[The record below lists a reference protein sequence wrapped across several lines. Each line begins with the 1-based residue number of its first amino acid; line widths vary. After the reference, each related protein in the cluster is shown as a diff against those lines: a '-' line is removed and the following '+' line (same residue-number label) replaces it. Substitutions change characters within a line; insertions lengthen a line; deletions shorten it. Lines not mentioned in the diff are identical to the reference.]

1 MEPVF
6 LLPEVKVVDVAKM
19 GSDGQHLRLTVW
31 DRNGRSLKLMCF
43 SAPENYLRLRGGEI
57 VNVWINLVENEFRGI
72 RSVEGR
78 ILRLVV
84 A

>member
-1 MEPVF
+1 
-6 LLPEVKVVDVAKM
+6 
-19 GSDGQHLRLTVW
+19 
-31 DRNGRSLKLMCF
+31 MCF